1 MTARNL
7 FDAIGLVDDELI
19 EAADRPERRA
29 PRPRARLAAPLA
41 ACLCLAAGIGMGSLL
56 YPDFGLTAGT
66 APEGAVEGAAED
78 AKTYRLAVP
87 DPDALA
93 ALVLPGETGGGD
105 VYFAFEAQELALP
118 DIYSDACVERDALLP
133 KTLPVYR
140 SAMVDGGVDE
150 ERMRGQLREALA
162 ALGLDESLADAAEL
176 SYGSELERGGT
187 PNSPI
192 GWAMAATLT
201 LAVEPFDG
209 APDGLELRVT
219 NDGWVH
225 GQTPGHFA
233 QALCEYATRAE
244 AEQAAGDAAA
254 RWPGLAALAG
264 AQPQA
269 VAYTEGRNYDGAALS
284 WAFAFYDA
292 AGGETGGYPV
302 ETGDWTRVRLY
313 LDKAGELAMFNWFD
327 FAHSEALAECPVI
340 PRAEAEKKLRAGE
353 YLGSGADVSNA
364 DIVAVRLV
372 YEVARGTAYYI
383 PFWCFTVDAGPFE
396 QEAAG
401 LHEYRNCYVPAIE
414 VEAVPELAQAAGL
427 L

>member
-66 APEGAVEGAAED
+66 APEGAVEGAVED
-78 AKTYRLAVP
+78 AKTNRLAVP

-118 DIYSDACVERDALLP
+118 DIYSDACVEREAQPP

-225 GQTPGHFA
+225 GQAPGHFA
-233 QALCEYATRAE
+233 QTLREYATRAE
-244 AEQAAGDAAA
+244 AEQAAGDAAD

-269 VAYTEGRNYDGAALS
+269 ARPAAIR
-284 WAFAFYDA
+284 WKP
-292 AGGETGGYPV
+292 ETG
-302 ETGDWTRVRLY
+302 
-313 LDKAGELAMFNWFD
+313 
-327 FAHSEALAECPVI
+327 
-340 PRAEAEKKLRAGE
+340 
-353 YLGSGADVSNA
+353 
-364 DIVAVRLV
+364 
-372 YEVARGTAYYI
+372 RG
-383 PFWCFTVDAGPFE
+383 
-396 QEAAG
+396 
-401 LHEYRNCYVPAIE
+401 
-414 VEAVPELAQAAGL
+414 
-427 L
+427 

>member
-1 MTARNL
+1 
-7 FDAIGLVDDELI
+7 
-19 EAADRPERRA
+19 
-29 PRPRARLAAPLA
+29 
-41 ACLCLAAGIGMGSLL
+41 
-56 YPDFGLTAGT
+56 
-66 APEGAVEGAAED
+66 
-78 AKTYRLAVP
+78 
-87 DPDALA
+87 
-93 ALVLPGETGGGD
+93 
-105 VYFAFEAQELALP
+105 
-118 DIYSDACVERDALLP
+118 
-133 KTLPVYR
+133 
-140 SAMVDGGVDE
+140 
-150 ERMRGQLREALA
+150 MRGQLREALA

-264 AQPQA
+264 VQPQA

-302 ETGDWTRVRLY
+302 ETGDWTRIRLY

-364 DIVAVRLV
+364 EIVAVRLV

-401 LHEYRNCYVPAIE
+401 LHKYRNCYVPAIE